1 MVSGAHRPDADGRL
15 LEELNDAAGFY
26 LRGGKLLD
34 AGASEYQHYEV
45 WDTPQ
50 FGKLFRLDGYFM
62 TSERDE
68 FFYHENLI
76 HVPAVTH
83 PAPASALVIG
93 GGDGGSA
100 EELFKHPTMNSVVL
114 VELDAKVI
122 EIARTHLQAVH
133 RGALDDSRLEL
144 RIEDGLNYVRKV
156 APATDRRFDLIVLD
170 LTDPI
175 GPAEALYSAEFFKDC
190 KALLTPQGAI
200 TLHIGAPIFQPQRL
214 LQIRDNLRSAFGG
227 VFPYFMYIPLYGS
240 QWGMACAS
248 DGLDPTTISAAEV
261 DRRLAAR
268 GIEGLDYYNGAIH
281 CAQFALPNYLRRL
294 LQG

>member
-1 MVSGAHRPDADGRL
+1 MSGSHPADAEGRL
-15 LEELNDAAGFY
+15 LEELNDDAGFY
-26 LRGGKLLD
+26 LRAGKLLD
-34 AGASEYQHYEV
+34 SGTSPYQQYEV

-83 PAPASALVIG
+83 PAPTSALVIG

-100 EELFKHPTMNSVVL
+100 EELFKHPTMQSVVL

-122 EIARTHLQAVH
+122 EIARAHLQAVH
-133 RGALDDSRLEL
+133 RGALDDPRLEL
-144 RIEDGLNYVRKV
+144 RIEDGLKYVREV
-156 APATDRRFDLIVLD
+156 APATGRRFDLVVLD

-190 KALLTPQGAI
+190 GALLTAQGAL
-200 TLHIGAPIFQPQRL
+200 TLHIGAPIFQSQRL
-214 LQIRDNLRSAFGG
+214 LQIRDNLCAVFRG

-248 DGLDPTTISAAEV
+248 NGLDPTAISPAEV
-261 DRRLAAR
+261 DRRLALR
-268 GIEGLDYYNGAIH
+268 GIEGLNYYNGDMH

-294 LQG
+294 LQD